1 MREPTSEEITAM
13 MDELPDERLD
23 SLAEMDTIE
32 EVKETQDVQDLALE
46 SMLERVSELNIK
58 VVNLAMKLDAHLHE
72 RDAHNPA
79 ILKT

>member
-1 MREPTSEEITAM
+1 MRDPTFEEITAM
-13 MDELPDERLD
+13 MDELPEPVEDEI
-23 SLAEMDTIE
+23 A

-58 VVNLAMKLDAHLHE
+58 VVNLANKLDKHVGE

>member
-1 MREPTSEEITAM
+1 MRKPTSEEITAM
-13 MDELPDERLD
+13 MDELPEVP
-23 SLAEMDTIE
+23 AAIEEEIE

-46 SMLERVSELNIK
+46 SMAVRVVELHDK
-58 VVNLAMKLDAHLHE
+58 VVRLARKLDAHLHE

>member
-1 MREPTSEEITAM
+1 MRKPTSEEITAM
-13 MDELPDERLD
+13 MDELPEPT
-23 SLAEMDTIE
+23 AAIEEEIE

-58 VVNLAMKLDAHLHE
+58 VVNLANKLDRHLHE

>member
-1 MREPTSEEITAM
+1 MRKPSFDEITAM
-13 MDELPDERLD
+13 MDELPEP
-23 SLAEMDTIE
+23 AVVIEEEIE

-58 VVNLAMKLDAHLHE
+58 VVNLANKLDRHLHE